1 MLAHDFKFY
10 KVPLF
15 DRKTA
20 SIDVSLSTAPKLA
33 LDTASLCYCN
43 VN

>member
-1 MLAHDFKFY
+1 MGANDSKFY

-20 SIDVSLSTAPKLA
+20 NINVSLSAAPKLA
-33 LDTASLCYCN
+33 LATASRCYCN